1 MSKAMLAKQ
10 VESNDSILTKSSYY
24 SPMIQKALDNV
35 VLAVQDKLNVPDVAI
50 ALVENKELLLV
61 SNMDEC
67 DKTVALTKQL
77 CAKTIELNDT
87 LSIEDICADEV
98 CVNSDTL
105 NESSKMSGFIGIPIR
120 KENKAVG
127 ALHLF
132 TENIADFTEEEI
144 EFLHAKADAV
154 SIALSAA
161 NFSHQFMIEH
171 NLLSKG
177 PISSLIID
185 SKPGWPTVFVSA
197 NCYNLLGLSA
207 NTNEQLFRIDDFI
220 HPDHKTIFKRS
231 LTFHRSTQIQDLET
245 EYDVVLPSGEYKS
258 IRQVSYGE
266 YSEAGK
272 LIYVR
277 LYLIDQTSQKELEVR
292 LRKVKERS
300 SLIIE
305 TLDLATWD
313 LDPITNFTQVNHRW
327 YQMIGLNFEDQEP
340 AKNVWERRLH
350 PLDKKRVTEELDD
363 LTAGNRDTLNQI
375 YRIRH
380 ETGHWIWVEGFGKT
394 VEYNSE
400 GKPSRILGTQRDVT
414 EQHKAII
421 IRQKQDALVALMSKA
436 QEVFLEE
443 SDLRA
448 ACSSIFESLLDLAES
463 EFGFIGERIIS
474 EKGKVALKIQAIS
487 DISWDTQSKELYS
500 RYVND
505 GLVFENLDNLFG
517 RVITTEN
524 EVISN
529 DVAKDAHSSGTP
541 KGHPDMDCFLG
552 LPIKFD
558 GVVYGMIGL
567 ANRVVGYDR
576 ELIDFLKPLLANLG
590 LLMRVRGI
598 DAARVS
604 AERELKSLATT
615 DDLTQLPNRRVFTT
629 HVESAYQLLK
639 RHGESFCVAIIDID
653 YFKSI
658 NDSFGHDAGDEVL
671 KRFAKILLDGK
682 RANDVIAR
690 FGGEEFALIA
700 AKTSIEEAIIACERI
715 RTDIEESDF
724 SQQVLSRKITVS
736 IGVTQSLTG
745 EESIDEIIK
754 RADLALYKAK
764 ESGRNRV
771 ESM

>member
-10 VESNDSILTKSSYY
+10 VESNDGILTKSSYY

-35 VLAVQDKLNVPDVAI
+35 VLAVQGKLNVPDVAI
-50 ALVENKELLLV
+50 ALLENKELLLV

-77 CAKTIELNDT
+77 CAQTIELNDT
-87 LSIEDICADEV
+87 LSIENICADEV

-132 TENIADFTEEEI
+132 TDKIADFTEEEI
-144 EFLHAKADAV
+144 AFLHTKADAV

-305 TLDLATWD
+305 TLDL
-313 LDPITNFTQVNHRW
+313 
-327 YQMIGLNFEDQEP
+327 
-340 AKNVWERRLH
+340 
-350 PLDKKRVTEELDD
+350 
-363 LTAGNRDTLNQI
+363 
-375 YRIRH
+375 
-380 ETGHWIWVEGFGKT
+380 
-394 VEYNSE
+394 
-400 GKPSRILGTQRDVT
+400 
-414 EQHKAII
+414 
-421 IRQKQDALVALMSKA
+421 
-436 QEVFLEE
+436 
-443 SDLRA
+443 
-448 ACSSIFESLLDLAES
+448 
-463 EFGFIGERIIS
+463 
-474 EKGKVALKIQAIS
+474 
-487 DISWDTQSKELYS
+487 
-500 RYVND
+500 
-505 GLVFENLDNLFG
+505 
-517 RVITTEN
+517 
-524 EVISN
+524 
-529 DVAKDAHSSGTP
+529 
-541 KGHPDMDCFLG
+541 
-552 LPIKFD
+552 D
-558 GVVYGMIGL
+558 GVVYPPASNNIHL
-567 ANRVVGYDR
+567 
-576 ELIDFLKPLLANLG
+576 F
-590 LLMRVRGI
+590 
-598 DAARVS
+598 
-604 AERELKSLATT
+604 
-615 DDLTQLPNRRVFTT
+615 PNFITGQ
-629 HVESAYQLLK
+629 S
-639 RHGESFCVAIIDID
+639 SFI
-653 YFKSI
+653 
-658 NDSFGHDAGDEVL
+658 
-671 KRFAKILLDGK
+671 
-682 RANDVIAR
+682 
-690 FGGEEFALIA
+690 
-700 AKTSIEEAIIACERI
+700 
-715 RTDIEESDF
+715 
-724 SQQVLSRKITVS
+724 
-736 IGVTQSLTG
+736 
-745 EESIDEIIK
+745 
-754 RADLALYKAK
+754 
-764 ESGRNRV
+764 
-771 ESM
+771 